1 MMARTTGEEAQRNAF
16 HRMGRNDFDKLGYP
30 HWLGAIGS
38 DEEKEYM
45 EGFNERKEEVI
56 NNE

>member
-1 MMARTTGEEAQRNAF
+1 MARTTGEEAQRNAF

-56 NNE
+56 NNA